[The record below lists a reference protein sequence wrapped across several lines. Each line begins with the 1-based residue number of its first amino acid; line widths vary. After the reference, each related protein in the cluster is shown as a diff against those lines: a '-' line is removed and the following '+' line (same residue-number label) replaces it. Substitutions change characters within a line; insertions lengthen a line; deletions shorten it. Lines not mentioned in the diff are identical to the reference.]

1 VSCARLRHAPAA
13 AAAGSAGGAAAVP
26 DAMAGAPDAG
36 REVGAALPRAGARRA
51 LRQRGDET
59 RPRGLARLRPGV
71 CLGFIATLA
80 VAGLALSNPL
90 QVAFLL
96 AVTLLALWT
105 SGALRAALPYL
116 RVALYV
122 GAFLAL
128 LNPVFSQGGLDVLW
142 EATLGPLTVKI
153 TVQGIV
159 FGVVSALRLAVVT
172 LAFALFTLVIDP
184 DEQLGLLSRLSFR
197 SGLVLSLAA
206 RLFPVFSRDA
216 ARLSDAQ
223 RSRGVELD
231 RGRRRDRAAARVPL
245 LSALLTRS
253 LERAVD
259 VAASMEARAYGSG
272 RRTRWTRR
280 RRWGAADVVTATA
293 ALAAAAALVG
303 GLVAGAFA
311 YGFFPLLDDPWAM
324 LASAWWIVL
333 APALAVPLVVT
344 RPWRR

>member
-1 VSCARLRHAPAA
+1 MSGTPFRSEPAPAPA
-13 AAAGSAGGAAAVP
+13 PGPPPVGVRAVGAAVATGSP
-26 DAMAGAPDAG
+26 RAG
-36 REVGAALPRAGARRA
+36 RERRVGDRRAVRRRAGEAA
-51 LRQRGDET
+51 
-59 RPRGLARLRPGV
+59 PRGLARVRPGV
-71 CLGFIATLA
+71 CLGFIAALA
-80 VAGLALSNPL
+80 VAGLAVSNPF

-105 SGALRAALPYL
+105 SGALPAALPYL
-116 RVALYV
+116 RVAVYV

-128 LNPVFSQGGLDVLW
+128 LNPVFSHGGLDVLW
-142 EATLGPLTVKI
+142 ETSLGPLTVAI

-159 FGVVSALRLAVVT
+159 FGLTSALRLAVVT

-206 RLFPVFSRDA
+206 RLFPVVSRDA

-223 RSRGVELD
+223 RARGVELD
-231 RGRRRDRAAARVPL
+231 RGRRRERAAARIPL

-272 RRTRWTRR
+272 RRTRWARR
-280 RRWGAADVVTATA
+280 RPWSTADVATAAA
-293 ALAAAAALVG
+293 ALAAAIALVG
-303 GLVAGAFA
+303 GLARGAFA
-311 YGFFPLLDDPWAM
+311 YDFFPLLDDPWAAF
-324 LASAWWIVL
+324 ASPWWL
-333 APALAVPLVVT
+333 ALAAALAIPLVVT